1 MSKPNS
7 FRWSMESEPHKPRTK
22 EIIYKHP
29 EIRTLIGRN
38 PWTFAVILLCVGFQL
53 VLSYFLR
60 DAAWWVIFLVAY
72 FGGAFASHTL
82 YVCIHEAA
90 HNLLFKKSFYNKV
103 SAIVANLPLVFPSA
117 ISFQKYHL
125 KHHSYQGVEEL
136 DADMPYRWEAKL
148 INNSGF
154 GKAIW
159 LLFYPVFQMIRPGRI
174 KEVTLM
180 DKWTVVNIIVQL
192 AFMTVFIYFLG
203 WKAAAYMT
211 MSFFFSVGL
220 HPLGARWVQEH
231 FLTHGDQ
238 ETKSYYGSMNTVNL
252 NVGYHNEHH
261 DFPSI
266 PWNKL
271 PQIKKTAPAFYD
283 SLASHRSWTKLF
295 FRFLFDREISLFS
308 RVVRKERGKV
318 ALTDESKPDLEA
330 TSKPDPEATAHSP
343 ALTAQN

>member
-1 MSKPNS
+1 MPKPNS

-38 PWTFAVILLCVGFQL
+38 PWTFAVILLCVGFQV

-60 DAAWWVIFLVAY
+60 DASWWVIFLVAY
-72 FGGAFASHTL
+72 LGGAFASHTL

-90 HNLLFKKSFYNKV
+90 HNLIFKKSFFNKIA
-103 SAIVANLPLVFPSA
+103 AITANLPLVFPSA

-148 INNSGF
+148 INNSGL
-154 GKAIW
+154 GKALW
-159 LLFYPVFQMIRPGRI
+159 LLLYPIFQMIRPGRI
-174 KEVTLM
+174 KEVKLM
-180 DKWTVVNIIVQL
+180 DKWTVVNIIVQVS
-192 AFMTVFIYFLG
+192 FMTVFIYFLG

-211 MSFFFSVGL
+211 ASFFFSVGL

-261 DFPSI
+261 DFPSV

-271 PQIKKTAPAFYD
+271 PKIKKFAGSYYD
-283 SLASHRSWTKLF
+283 SLGHHTSYTILLF
-295 FRFLFDREISLFS
+295 KFLFDRKLSVYS
-308 RVVRKERGKV
+308 RMARDNRGGNK
-318 ALTDESKPDLEA
+318 SKTINTE
-330 TSKPDPEATAHSP
+330 K
-343 ALTAQN
+343 AQRVTPNA